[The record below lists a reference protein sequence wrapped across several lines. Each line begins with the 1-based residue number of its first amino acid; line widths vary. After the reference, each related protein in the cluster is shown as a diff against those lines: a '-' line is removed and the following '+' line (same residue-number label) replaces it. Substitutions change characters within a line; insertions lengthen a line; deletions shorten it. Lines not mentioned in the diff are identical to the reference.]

1 MKKKKQYGLLIA
13 WIILLVVDWAFR
25 GLGWLAHNLTGI
37 RFLANYLLS
46 AIALLGLLYLF
57 AFIRKKAVFW
67 IFYSLLIV
75 LPMLLQGNYFIVY
88 KKFISPSDFAIFAES
103 PRMVLGVG
111 AANLN
116 WFFLLA
122 GTFFILIAGFA
133 LQKYKPR
140 KKWMILPA
148 GAIFIGISIF
158 LTLQWYSVDFF
169 QHSTVAF
176 YDNLTQEILSGKEHS
191 LATHRLKLL
200 PVRKSENPPNLVF
213 VVGESQVLS
222 HMSLY
227 GYPRQTTPLLDSL
240 YKAHRIIPFQKAV
253 SVGNKTRLSVP
264 YMLSGLQGPDPKG
277 AFFEYPSIFDYAK
290 AAGYHTLFLSAQDL
304 HWGKLGALF
313 NDGSVDLLE
322 DGNYFSS
329 HVDVLKGVDDLVM
342 LPHVFHFLKK
352 YGSPFLLVVQM
363 DGSHYPYNEHSPD
376 SLKRFLPEKKPNGVN
391 AFDNTL
397 VVTDIYLTRLYAFLA
412 KNFPH
417 TFMFFTPDHGQNF
430 GGLNG
435 HFNDNFTRDVFH
447 NALIAFP
454 PAGDSVAYNL
464 MMKKENRL
472 VSQSDIF
479 ATMLD
484 LMKIRPQ
491 YVVDGVSLLDT
502 NKRRRVVT
510 CSEYM
515 PTFHNNPLAVV
526 VDSAMQTRLIDFSR
540 MSVTDSRTGKV
551 YPYRKLPLW
560 IRKVIN
566 YRLQRKVPVKAL
578 PDVGKR

>member
-1 MKKKKQYGLLIA
+1 MKKKKQSGLLIA

-25 GLGWLAHNLTGI
+25 GPGWLAHNLTGL

-46 AIALLGLLYLF
+46 AIALLGLLYLL

-75 LPMLLQGNYFIVY
+75 LPVLLQGNYFIVY
-88 KKFISPSDFAIFAES
+88 KKFISPSDFAIFTES

-122 GTFFILIAGFA
+122 GTFFILVAGFL

-140 KKWMILPA
+140 KKWLMLPA

-158 LTLQWYSVDFF
+158 LTLHWYSVDFF

-191 LATHRLKLL
+191 LAAHRLKLL
-200 PVRKSENPPNLVF
+200 PVRKPENPPDLVF

-227 GYPRQTTPLLDSL
+227 GYPRPTTPLLDSL
-240 YKAHRIIPFQKAV
+240 YKAHKIIPFQKAV

-304 HWGKLGALF
+304 HWGKLNTLF
-313 NDGSVDLLE
+313 NDGSIDLLE

-329 HVDVLKGVDDLVM
+329 HVDVLKGVNDLAM

-363 DGSHYPYNEHSPD
+363 DGSHYPYTEHSPD

-397 VVTDIYLTRLYAFLA
+397 VVTDIYLTRLYVFLS
-412 KNFPH
+412 KHFPH

-454 PAGDSVAYNL
+454 PAGDSTGYNL
-464 MMKKENRL
+464 MMKKEKSL

-479 ATMLD
+479 ATMLN

-491 YVVDGVSLLDT
+491 YVVDGISLLDT
-502 NKRRRVVT
+502 NKRQRVVT

-551 YPYRKLPLW
+551 YPYRKLPSY

-566 YRLQRKVPVKAL
+566 YRLQRKNPVRI
-578 PDVGKR
+578 PQYHEN

>member
-13 WIILLVVDWAFR
+13 LIILLAVDWAFR
-25 GLGWLAHNLTGI
+25 GLGWLAHNLTGM

-46 AIALLGLLYLF
+46 AIALLGLLYML

-88 KKFISPSDFAIFAES
+88 KNFISPSDFAIFAES

-122 GTFFILIAGFA
+122 GTSLILVAGFV
-133 LQKYKPR
+133 LQNYKPR
-140 KKWMILPA
+140 KKWIMLPV

-158 LTLQWYSVDFF
+158 LTLSWYSVDFF

-191 LATHRLKLL
+191 LVAHRLKLS
-200 PVRKSENPPNLVF
+200 PVRKLKNPPNLVF
-213 VVGESQVLS
+213 VIGESQVLS

-227 GYPRQTTPLLDSL
+227 GYHRQTTPLLDSL

-253 SVGNKTRLSVP
+253 SIGNKTRLSVP

-304 HWGKLGALF
+304 HWGKLNTLF
-313 NDGSVDLLE
+313 NDGSIDLLE

-329 HVDVLKGVDDLVM
+329 HVTVLKGVDDLVM

-363 DGSHYPYNEHSPD
+363 DGSHYPYSEHSPD
-376 SLKRFLPEKKPNGVN
+376 SLKRFLPEKNPNGVN

-397 VVTDIYLTRLYAFLA
+397 VVTDIYLARLYAFLA

-435 HFNDNFTRDVFH
+435 HFNDNFTRDIFH

-454 PAGDSVAYNL
+454 PVGDSTAYNL
-464 MMKKENRL
+464 MMKKKDRL

-479 ATMLD
+479 STMLS

-491 YVVDGVSLLDT
+491 YVVDGISLLDT

-510 CSEYM
+510 SSEYM

-551 YPYRKLPLW
+551 YPYKKLSPFV
-560 IRKVIN
+560 RKVIN
-566 YRLQRKVPVKAL
+566 YRLQRKNPVRIPQYHKN
-578 PDVGKR
+578 

>member
-1 MKKKKQYGLLIA
+1 MA

-25 GLGWLAHNLTGI
+25 GIGWLAHNLTGL

-46 AIALLGLLYLF
+46 AIALLGLLYLL
-57 AFIRKKAVFW
+57 AFIRKKTVFW
-67 IFYSLLIV
+67 VAYSLLII

-88 KKFISPSDFAIFAES
+88 KKFISPSDFAIFTES
-103 PRMVLGVG
+103 PRMVLDVG
-111 AANLN
+111 IANLN
-116 WFFLLA
+116 WFFLLG
-122 GTFFILIAGFA
+122 GTFLIVIAGLV

-140 KKWMILPA
+140 TKWIILPA
-148 GAIFIGISIF
+148 GVIFIGISIF
-158 LTLQWYSVDFF
+158 LTLHWYSVDFF

-176 YDNLTQEILSGKEHS
+176 YDDLTQEILSDRVHP
-191 LATHRLKLL
+191 LTTHRLKLL
-200 PVRKSENPPNLVF
+200 PVRKPKNPPNLVF

-227 GYPRQTTPLLDSL
+227 GYHRQTTPLLDSL

-277 AFFEYPSIFDYAK
+277 AFFEYPSIFDYAR

-304 HWGKLGALF
+304 HWGKLNALF
-313 NDGSVDLLE
+313 NDGSIDMLE

-342 LPHVFHFLKK
+342 LPHVFRFLIE

-363 DGSHYPYNEHSPD
+363 DGSHYPYSEHSPD
-376 SLKRFLPEKKPNGVN
+376 SLKRFLPERSRNGVN

-412 KNFPH
+412 KRFPH
-417 TFMFFTPDHGQNF
+417 TFMFFSPDHGQNF

-435 HFNDNFTRDVFH
+435 HFNDNFTRDIFH

-454 PAGDSVAYNL
+454 PVGDSVARNL
-464 MMKKENRL
+464 MLKKENRL
-472 VSQSDIF
+472 VSQADIF
-479 ATMLD
+479 ATMLS
-484 LMKIRPQ
+484 LMKIKPQ
-491 YVVDGVSLLDT
+491 YIVDGVSLLDT

-526 VDSAMQTRLIDFSR
+526 VDSAMQTQLIDFSR

-551 YPYRKLPLW
+551 YPYRELSLW

-566 YRLQRKVPVKAL
+566 YRLHRKVPVKAL
-578 PDVGKR
+578 PDTGKR